1 MEMIMVFLIL
11 VGVFVLYKS
20 FSSNGTKI
28 ETCDLKYFK
37 VTYNN
42 NYIGIYPLKNVC
54 LEFPMAGVSYRKN
67 IDNYLGEFVGELR
80 AEPRNPYDPNAIKI
94 VAVRDNHHVGY
105 VPQNMTAKVR
115 SSRSLP
121 CVCYC
126 YIAKRGDQ
134 YITNCYINLA

>member
-11 VGVFVLYKS
+11 VVVFVFYKS
-20 FSSNGTKI
+20 SVKSTKI
-28 ETCDLKYFK
+28 KTGDLRYFK

-42 NYIGIYPLKNVC
+42 NYIGIYPLKNEC
-54 LEFPMAGVSYRKN
+54 LEFPMAGVTFRRN
-67 IDNYLGEFVGELR
+67 IDNYLGEFVGELH
-80 AEPRNPYDPNAIKI
+80 AEPRNPHDPNAIKI

-105 VPQNMTAKVR
+105 VPKDMTAKVR
-115 SSRSLP
+115 SARTLP